1 MQQRKRRREGKEKEK
16 ERRIVNSLEAKTV
29 RRMRNCVDAR
39 AMHEGS
45 GLKPLK
51 KATTIEEERRILLAP
66 LVSSLP
72 SGGFK
77 I

>member
-1 MQQRKRRREGKEKEK
+1 MQQRKRGREGKEKE
-16 ERRIVNSLEAKTV
+16 RRIIDSLEAKTV

-39 AMHEGS
+39 ALHEGS

-66 LVSSLP
+66 LVVSSLP